1 MELKVAYVGENG
13 FEVPHN
19 PHRFAVGLKGPGCDA
34 FPLHATL
41 DFTRSSRS
49 NLPEK

>member
-1 MELKVAYVGENG
+1 MRMDLKVAYIGGNE
-13 FEVPHN
+13 FEVLRN

-41 DFTRSSRS
+41 G
-49 NLPEK
+49 